1 LFLLI
6 YLAIC
11 LFLWKQITKNTI
23 NIKMNYFSKV
33 EGYIQNID
41 YTISYKN
48 ENDGVFMIENFMDGV
63 QNLIVGIAPP
73 IVIFE
78 LYLFTITNENFEMY
92 KALLMKNRDIIHGA
106 FAITEDGSKV
116 IYRYTLQISNLDQN
130 EFEATLNSLSL
141 LMSEYSVQLIE
152 FSKQ

>member
-1 LFLLI
+1 
-6 YLAIC
+6 
-11 LFLWKQITKNTI
+11 
-23 NIKMNYFSKV
+23 MNYFSKV
-33 EGYIQNID
+33 ENFIQNID
-41 YTISYKN
+41 YTILYKN
-48 ENDGVFMIENFMDGV
+48 EKEGVFMIENLLDGV

-73 IVIFE
+73 IIIFE
-78 LYLFTITNENFEMY
+78 LYLFTITNDNLDML

-106 FAITEDGSKV
+106 FAITEDGNKV

-141 LMSEYSVQLIE
+141 LMSEYSAQLIE

>member
-1 LFLLI
+1 
-6 YLAIC
+6 
-11 LFLWKQITKNTI
+11 
-23 NIKMNYFSKV
+23 MNYFSKV
-33 EGYIQNID
+33 ENFIQNID
-41 YTISYKN
+41 YTITYKN
-48 ENDGVFMIENFMDGV
+48 ENDGVFMIENLLDGV

-73 IVIFE
+73 VIIFE
-78 LYLFTITNENFEMY
+78 LYLFTITNDKLEIM

-106 FAITEDGSKV
+106 FAITEDGQKV

-141 LMSEYSVQLIE
+141 LMSEYSAQIIE

>member
-1 LFLLI
+1 
-6 YLAIC
+6 
-11 LFLWKQITKNTI
+11 
-23 NIKMNYFSKV
+23 MNYFSKV
-33 EGYIQNID
+33 ENFIQNID
-41 YTISYKN
+41 YTIRYKN
-48 ENDGVFMIENFMDGV
+48 EKEGVFMIENLLDGI

-73 IVIFE
+73 IIIFE
-78 LYLFTITNENFEMY
+78 LYLFTITNDNLDML

-106 FAITEDGSKV
+106 FAITEDGNKV

-141 LMSEYSVQLIE
+141 LMSEYSAQLIE

>member
-1 LFLLI
+1 
-6 YLAIC
+6 
-11 LFLWKQITKNTI
+11 
-23 NIKMNYFSKV
+23 MNYFSKV
-33 EGYIQNID
+33 ENFIQNID
-41 YTISYKN
+41 YTIRYKN
-48 ENDGVFMIENFMDGV
+48 EKEGVFMIENLLDGV

-73 IVIFE
+73 IIIFE
-78 LYLFTITNENFEMY
+78 LYLFTITNDNLDML

-106 FAITEDGSKV
+106 FAITEDGNKV

-141 LMSEYSVQLIE
+141 LMSEYSAQLIE